1 MKLKTIVENSAKL
14 KKSNSLTSALNEKSI
29 EKGIAQITKN
39 KAFERFMNRQ
49 QENLLTMLESKNGLP
64 FYQEF
69 RRDYAAVL
77 AETGRENIKDTAKV
91 AKQPEVP
98 VFNGP

>member
-14 KKSNSLTSALNEKSI
+14 KKSSSLTSALNEKAV
-29 EKGIAQITKN
+29 EKGIDQIAKS
-39 KAFERFMNRQ
+39 KAFERFMDRPK
-49 QENLLTMLESKNGLP
+49 EKLLTMLESKNGLP
-64 FYQEF
+64 FYQQF

>member
-1 MKLKTIVENSAKL
+1 MYAGQDSKREKPSAKD
-14 KKSNSLTSALNEKSI
+14 
-29 EKGIAQITKN
+29 QITKN
-39 KAFERFMNRQ
+39 KAFEIFMDRPK
-49 QENLLTMLESKNGLP
+49 EKLLTMLESKNGLP
-64 FYQEF
+64 FYQQF
-69 RRDYAAVL
+69 RRDYAAVF